1 MSGGVLDFLSPSL
14 SNPLELVFCTVI
26 IGGMLVSLITAEVFG
41 RAPAWE
47 RNWQGGT
54 HKGALDLEHGSLGEL
69 NQAVATLPERIVA
82 NMPGLLLIVGLL
94 GTFLG
99 LGMALD
105 KASGILQGNAESLNA
120 MSDSL
125 GQLTG
130 MMKDLG
136 TKFKTSTWGIIA
148 FIVLK
153 LWDSARW
160 SAESRRTGWCV
171 DRMKREIDN
180 SRDLHKSATEL
191 RDNLSRQALAAV
203 GEQLV
208 QAIASQSQVLGNE
221 LKQLKLIELKRGQV
235 HDEQFALTAANL
247 DGQLQQLQQLSG
259 AEGYLAALAGYA
271 AHLPHLDLLERHG
284 ETLLGLV
291 AGIGRLQAQMDQ
303 SNQQLAGLGK
313 QLEHGHQLAEHLEQ
327 TATLQ
332 SAHAQKE
339 TELREQQG
347 QLLLSTLTEQHAA
360 QMEADRAQAAESSER
375 LNALAA
381 LSTKSIERL
390 QAQLDQSNQQLA
402 GMGQQLEH
410 GHQLAEHLQQTA
422 TLQSAL
428 AQKETELREQ
438 QGQLLLSTLIEQHA
452 AQMEADRAQ
461 AAQSTERLDALA
473 VLSTKSIEATEVVGG
488 HAQATRQ
495 SLELFV
501 TASTDN
507 LTALEQAGTTMGKA
521 AKQLA
526 QSAGALEGSVF
537 TMEKSVGAA
546 IDKLNADFHVHLQT
560 MQSSLDSNISRLSD
574 VMNELQ
580 SGMMDNVN
588 RMSQDFTQNTTAMSE
603 NLRSATDNI
612 SQAVVQLSS
621 EVNEVMASVSRN
633 IEGAN
638 KAQTNASAMFTT
650 TNDELNGAIN
660 QMEKNMRELG
670 VQITQGLTDISES
683 NRNMRANGK
692 KLEPLKDLPESFNK
706 LHAHFQELLNQNSQN
721 VMVLDKLASELR
733 SDPHQRSQLLSE
745 AVKNLADLSSQLK
758 TLTDTTQQGSK
769 QVANLPQAL
778 AEKVGEQF
786 SAQLQ
791 PLQHAAG
798 STVALLQRMADQ
810 TRQPSSESLT
820 A

>member
-1 MSGGVLDFLSPSL
+1 MSGGVLEFLSPSL
-14 SNPLELVFCTVI
+14 GNPLEVVFCTVI
-26 IGGMLVSLITAEVFG
+26 MGGMLVSLITAEIFG

-54 HKGALDLEHGSLGEL
+54 HKGALDIEHGSLGEL
-69 NQAVATLPERIVA
+69 NLAVATLPERIVA

-105 KASGILQGNAESLNA
+105 KASGILQGNADSLNA

-180 SRDLHKSATEL
+180 SRDQQKSATEL
-191 RDNLSRQALAAV
+191 RDNLTRQALAAV
-203 GEQLV
+203 GDQLV

-221 LKQLKLIELKRGQV
+221 LKQLKLMEFKRGQI
-235 HDEQFALTAANL
+235 HDEQFAQTAANL
-247 DGQLQQLQQLSG
+247 EGQLQQLQQLSG
-259 AEGYLAALAGYA
+259 PEGHLATLARYA
-271 AHLPHLDLLERHG
+271 AHLPRLDLLERHG
-284 ETLLGLV
+284 ESLQGLD
-291 AGIGRLQAQMDQ
+291 AGLGRLQSQLEQ
-303 SNQQLAGLGK
+303 SNQQLTGL
-313 QLEHGHQLAEHLEQ
+313 
-327 TATLQ
+327 
-332 SAHAQKE
+332 
-339 TELREQQG
+339 
-347 QLLLSTLTEQHAA
+347 
-360 QMEADRAQAAESSER
+360 
-375 LNALAA
+375 
-381 LSTKSIERL
+381 
-390 QAQLDQSNQQLA
+390 
-402 GMGQQLEH
+402 GQQLEH
-410 GHQLAEHLQQTA
+410 GHQLTERLQQTA
-422 TLQSAL
+422 TVQSEHAQLESERRERQDQTLL
-428 AQKETELREQ
+428 A
-438 QGQLLLSTLIEQHA
+438 TLAEQHG
-452 AQMEADRAQ
+452 AQLDADRTQ
-461 AAQSTERLDALA
+461 AARVQERFDELAAL
-473 VLSTKSIEATEVVGG
+473 SSKGIEATQAVGA
-488 HAQATRQ
+488 HTQASQQ

-501 TASTDN
+501 TASTEN
-507 LTALEQAGTTMGKA
+507 LNALEQAGTTMGTA
-521 AKQLA
+521 ANQLA
-526 QSAGALEGSVF
+526 QSASALEGSVL

-546 IDKLNADFHVHLQT
+546 IDKLNDDFHAHLQT
-560 MQSSLDSNISRLSD
+560 MQSSLDGNISRLSD

-580 SGMMDNVN
+580 TGMMDNVN

-612 SQAVVQLSS
+612 SEAVLKLSA
-621 EVNEVMASVSRN
+621 EVNDVMASVTRN

-650 TNDELNGAIN
+650 TNDELNGAIS
-660 QMEKNMRELG
+660 QMEKNMKTLG

-683 NRNMRANGK
+683 NRNMRATGK
-692 KLEPLKDLPESFNK
+692 KLEQLKELPDSFAK
-706 LHAHFQELLNQNSQN
+706 LHEHFEQLLGQGTQT
-721 VMVLDKLASELR
+721 VLMLDKLAVELR
-733 SDPHQRSQLLSE
+733 NDPHQRGQLLSQ
-745 AVKNLADLSSQLK
+745 AVENLTELSSQLK
-758 TLTDTTQQGSK
+758 TLAASTQQGRQ
-769 QVANLPQAL
+769 QVASLPQAL
-778 AEKVGEQF
+778 ADKVGEQF
-786 SAQLQ
+786 SNHLQ

-810 TRQPSSESLT
+810 NQQALARKASDEPLT

>member
-1 MSGGVLDFLSPSL
+1 VSGGVLEFLSPSL
-14 SNPLELVFCTVI
+14 GNPLEVVFCTVI
-26 IGGMLVSLITAEVFG
+26 MGGMLVSLITAEVFG

-54 HKGALDLEHGSLGEL
+54 HKGALDIEHGSLGEL
-69 NQAVATLPERIVA
+69 NLAVATLPERIVA

-105 KASGILQGNAESLNA
+105 KASGILQGNADSLNA

-148 FIVLK
+148 FITLK

-180 SRDLHKSATEL
+180 SRDQHKSATEL
-191 RDNLSRQALAAV
+191 RDTLTRQALAAV

-221 LKQLKLIELKRGQV
+221 LKQLKLIELKRGQT
-235 HDEQFALTAANL
+235 HDEQFAQTAANL

-259 AEGYLAALAGYA
+259 PNGYLAALAGYA
-271 AHLPHLDLLERHG
+271 AHLPRLDLLERHG
-284 ETLLGLV
+284 ETLLGLD
-291 AGIGRLQAQMDQ
+291 AGIGRLQGQLEQ
-303 SNQQLAGLGK
+303 SNQQLSELGQK
-313 QLEHGHQLAEHLEQ
+313 LEHGHQL
-327 TATLQ
+327 
-332 SAHAQKE
+332 
-339 TELREQQG
+339 TER
-347 QLLLSTLTEQHAA
+347 
-360 QMEADRAQAAESSER
+360 
-375 LNALAA
+375 
-381 LSTKSIERL
+381 
-390 QAQLDQSNQQLA
+390 
-402 GMGQQLEH
+402 
-410 GHQLAEHLQQTA
+410 LQQTA
-422 TLQSAL
+422 TLQSEHAREESEVRGRQLQSLL
-428 AQKETELREQ
+428 A
-438 QGQLLLSTLIEQHA
+438 TLTEQHG
-452 AQMEADRAQ
+452 AQMD
-461 AAQSTERLDALA
+461 AAS
-473 VLSTKSIEATEVVGG
+473 
-488 HAQATRQ
+488 AQATRLQERFDELATLSTKGIEATQAVGAHTQASQQ

-507 LTALEQAGTTMGKA
+507 LNALEQAGTTMGMA
-521 AKQLA
+521 ANQLA
-526 QSAGALEGSVF
+526 KSASALEGSVL

-546 IDKLNADFHVHLQT
+546 IDKLNDDFHAHLQT
-560 MQSSLDSNISRLSD
+560 MQSSLDGNISRLSD
-574 VMNELQ
+574 VMNDLQ
-580 SGMMDNVN
+580 TGMMDNVN

-612 SQAVVQLSS
+612 SEAVVRLSA

-650 TNDELNGAIN
+650 TNDELNGAIS
-660 QMEKNMRELG
+660 QMEKNMKALG
-670 VQITQGLTDISES
+670 EQITQGLTDISES
-683 NRNMRANGK
+683 NRNQRATGK
-692 KLEPLKDLPESFNK
+692 KLEQLKELPDSFEK
-706 LHAHFQELLNQNSQN
+706 LHGHFHQLLAQGTQT
-721 VMVLDKLASELR
+721 VQVLDKLAAELR
-733 SDPHQRSQLLSE
+733 SDPHQRGQLLNE
-745 AVKNLADLSSQLK
+745 AVKNLAQLSSQLQMLA
-758 TLTDTTQQGSK
+758 TSTQQGRQ
-769 QVANLPQAL
+769 QVADLPQAL
-778 AEKVGEQF
+778 AEKVGQQF
-786 SAQLQ
+786 SNHLQ
-791 PLQHAAG
+791 PLQQAAG

-810 TRQPSSESLT
+810 TRTSSDEPVT

>member
-1 MSGGVLDFLSPSL
+1 MSGGVLEFLSPSL
-14 SNPLELVFCTVI
+14 GNPLEVVFCTVI
-26 IGGMLVSLITAEVFG
+26 MGGMLVSLITAEVFG

-54 HKGALDLEHGSLGEL
+54 HKGALDIEHGSLGEL
-69 NQAVATLPERIVA
+69 NLAVATLPERIVA

-105 KASGILQGNAESLNA
+105 KASGILQGNADSLNA

-148 FIVLK
+148 FITLK

-180 SRDLHKSATEL
+180 SRDQHKSATEL
-191 RDNLSRQALAAV
+191 RDTLTRQALAAV

-221 LKQLKLIELKRGQV
+221 LKQLKLIELKRGQT
-235 HDEQFALTAANL
+235 HDEQFAQTAANL

-259 AEGYLAALAGYA
+259 PNGYLAALAGYA
-271 AHLPHLDLLERHG
+271 AHLPRLDLLERHG
-284 ETLLGLV
+284 ETLLGLD
-291 AGIGRLQAQMDQ
+291 AGIGRLQGQLEQ
-303 SNQQLAGLGK
+303 SNQQLGELGQK
-313 QLEHGHQLAEHLEQ
+313 LEHGHQL
-327 TATLQ
+327 
-332 SAHAQKE
+332 
-339 TELREQQG
+339 TER
-347 QLLLSTLTEQHAA
+347 
-360 QMEADRAQAAESSER
+360 
-375 LNALAA
+375 
-381 LSTKSIERL
+381 
-390 QAQLDQSNQQLA
+390 
-402 GMGQQLEH
+402 
-410 GHQLAEHLQQTA
+410 LQQTA
-422 TLQSAL
+422 TLQSEHAREESEVRERQLQGLL
-428 AQKETELREQ
+428 A
-438 QGQLLLSTLIEQHA
+438 TLTEQHG
-452 AQMEADRAQ
+452 AQMD
-461 AAQSTERLDALA
+461 AAS
-473 VLSTKSIEATEVVGG
+473 
-488 HAQATRQ
+488 AQATRLQERFDELATLSTKGIEATQAVGAHTQASQQ

-507 LTALEQAGTTMGKA
+507 LNALEQAGTTMGMA
-521 AKQLA
+521 ANQLA
-526 QSAGALEGSVF
+526 KSASALEGSVL

-546 IDKLNADFHVHLQT
+546 IDKLNDDFHAHLQT
-560 MQSSLDSNISRLSD
+560 MQSSLDGNISRLSD

-580 SGMMDNVN
+580 TGMMDNVN

-612 SQAVVQLSS
+612 SEAVVRLSA

-650 TNDELNGAIN
+650 TNDELNGAIS
-660 QMEKNMRELG
+660 QMEKNMKALG
-670 VQITQGLTDISES
+670 EQITQGLTDISES
-683 NRNMRANGK
+683 NRNQRATGK
-692 KLEPLKDLPESFNK
+692 KLEQLKELPDSFEK
-706 LHAHFQELLNQNSQN
+706 LHGHFNELLAQGTQT
-721 VMVLDKLASELR
+721 VQVLDKLAAELR
-733 SDPHQRSQLLSE
+733 SDPHQRGQLLSE
-745 AVKNLADLSSQLK
+745 AVKNLAQLSSQLQMLA
-758 TLTDTTQQGSK
+758 TSTQQGRQ
-769 QVANLPQAL
+769 QVADLPQAL
-778 AEKVGEQF
+778 AEKVGQQF
-786 SAQLQ
+786 SNHLQ
-791 PLQHAAG
+791 PLQQAAG

-810 TRQPSSESLT
+810 TRTSSDEPLT

>member
-1 MSGGVLDFLSPSL
+1 MSGGVLEFLSPSL
-14 SNPLELVFCTVI
+14 GNPLEVVFCTVI
-26 IGGMLVSLITAEVFG
+26 MGGMLVSLITAEVFG

-54 HKGALDLEHGSLGEL
+54 HKGALDIEHGSLGEL
-69 NQAVATLPERIVA
+69 NLAVATLPERIVA

-105 KASGILQGNAESLNA
+105 KASGILQGNADSLNA

-148 FIVLK
+148 FITLK

-180 SRDLHKSATEL
+180 SRDQHKSATEL
-191 RDNLSRQALAAV
+191 RDTLTRQALAAV

-221 LKQLKLIELKRGQV
+221 LKQLKLIELKRGQT
-235 HDEQFALTAANL
+235 HDEQFAQTAANL

-259 AEGYLAALAGYA
+259 PNGYLAALAGYA
-271 AHLPHLDLLERHG
+271 AHLPRLDLLERHG
-284 ETLLGLV
+284 ETLLGLD
-291 AGIGRLQAQMDQ
+291 AGIGRLQGQLEQ
-303 SNQQLAGLGK
+303 SNQQLSELGQK
-313 QLEHGHQLAEHLEQ
+313 LEHGHQL
-327 TATLQ
+327 
-332 SAHAQKE
+332 
-339 TELREQQG
+339 TER
-347 QLLLSTLTEQHAA
+347 
-360 QMEADRAQAAESSER
+360 
-375 LNALAA
+375 
-381 LSTKSIERL
+381 
-390 QAQLDQSNQQLA
+390 
-402 GMGQQLEH
+402 
-410 GHQLAEHLQQTA
+410 LQQTA
-422 TLQSAL
+422 TLQSEHAREESEVRGRQLQSLL
-428 AQKETELREQ
+428 A
-438 QGQLLLSTLIEQHA
+438 TLTEQHG
-452 AQMEADRAQ
+452 AQMD
-461 AAQSTERLDALA
+461 AAS
-473 VLSTKSIEATEVVGG
+473 
-488 HAQATRQ
+488 AQATRLQERFDELATLSTKGIEATQAVGAHTQASQQ

-507 LTALEQAGTTMGKA
+507 LNALEQAGTTMGMA
-521 AKQLA
+521 ANQLA
-526 QSAGALEGSVF
+526 KSASALEGSVL

-546 IDKLNADFHVHLQT
+546 IDKLNDDFHAHLQT
-560 MQSSLDSNISRLSD
+560 MQSSLDGNISRLSD
-574 VMNELQ
+574 VMNDLQ
-580 SGMMDNVN
+580 TGMMDNVN

-612 SQAVVQLSS
+612 SEAVVRLSA

-650 TNDELNGAIN
+650 TNDELNGAIS
-660 QMEKNMRELG
+660 QMEKNMKALG
-670 VQITQGLTDISES
+670 EQITQGLTDISES
-683 NRNMRANGK
+683 NRNQRATGK
-692 KLEPLKDLPESFNK
+692 KLEQLKELPDSFEK
-706 LHAHFQELLNQNSQN
+706 LHGHFHQLLAQGTQT
-721 VMVLDKLASELR
+721 VQVLDKLAAELR
-733 SDPHQRSQLLSE
+733 SDPHQRGQLLNE
-745 AVKNLADLSSQLK
+745 AVKNLAQLSSQLQMLA
-758 TLTDTTQQGSK
+758 TSTQQGRQ
-769 QVANLPQAL
+769 QVADLPQAL
-778 AEKVGEQF
+778 AEKVGQQF
-786 SAQLQ
+786 SNHLQ
-791 PLQHAAG
+791 PLQQAAG

-810 TRQPSSESLT
+810 TRTSSDEPVT

>member
-1 MSGGVLDFLSPSL
+1 VSGGVLNFLTPSL
-14 SNPLELVFCTVI
+14 GNPLELVFCTVI

-54 HKGALDLEHGSLGEL
+54 HKGALDIEHGTLGEL

-105 KASGILQGNAESLNA
+105 KASGILQGNADSLNA

-148 FIVLK
+148 FIALK
-153 LWDSARW
+153 LWDSASW

-180 SRDLHKSATEL
+180 SRDQHKNATEL
-191 RDNLSRQALAAV
+191 RDHLTRQALAAV

-208 QAIASQSQVLGNE
+208 QAIASQSQLLGNE
-221 LKQLKLIELKRGQV
+221 LKQLKLIELKRGQTE
-235 HDEQFALTAANL
+235 DEQFAQTAANL

-259 AEGYLAALAGYA
+259 PEGYLAALALYA
-271 AHLPHLDLLERHG
+271 AHLPRLDLLESHG
-284 ETLLGLV
+284 ETLHGLD
-291 AGIGRLQAQMDQ
+291 AGLGRLQAQLEQ
-303 SNQQLAGLGK
+303 SNQQLTGLGQK
-313 QLEHGHQLAEHLEQ
+313 LEHGHQL
-327 TATLQ
+327 
-332 SAHAQKE
+332 
-339 TELREQQG
+339 TER
-347 QLLLSTLTEQHAA
+347 
-360 QMEADRAQAAESSER
+360 
-375 LNALAA
+375 
-381 LSTKSIERL
+381 
-390 QAQLDQSNQQLA
+390 
-402 GMGQQLEH
+402 
-410 GHQLAEHLQQTA
+410 LQQTA
-422 TLQSAL
+422 TLQSEHAR
-428 AQKETELREQ
+428 EDSELRER
-438 QGQLLLSTLIEQHA
+438 QGQTLLAALTEQHGAQLDA
-452 AQMEADRAQ
+452 ARAQ
-461 AAQSTERLDALA
+461 ATHLQERFDELA
-473 VLSTKSIEATEVVGG
+473 TLSAKGIEATQAVGA
-488 HAQATRQ
+488 HTQASQ
-495 SLELFV
+495 NSLERFV

-507 LTALEQAGTTMGKA
+507 LNALEQAGTTMGKA
-521 AKQLA
+521 ANQLA
-526 QSAGALEGSVF
+526 QSASALEGSVL

-546 IDKLNADFHVHLQT
+546 IDKLNDDFHVHLQT
-560 MQSSLDSNISRLSD
+560 MQGSLDANISRLSN

-580 SGMMDNVN
+580 TGMMDNVN
-588 RMSQDFTQNTTAMSE
+588 RMSQDFTQNTTEMSE

-612 SQAVVQLSS
+612 SEAVVRLSG

-650 TNDELNGAIN
+650 TNDELNGAIS
-660 QMEKNMRELG
+660 QMEKNMKTLG
-670 VQITQGLTDISES
+670 EQITQGLTDISES
-683 NRNMRANGK
+683 NRNMRATGK
-692 KLEPLKDLPESFNK
+692 KLEQLKELPDSFDK
-706 LHAHFQELLNQNSQN
+706 LHGHFQELLAQGSQTLLA
-721 VMVLDKLASELR
+721 LDKLAGELR
-733 SDPHQRSQLLSE
+733 SDPHQRGQLLSE
-745 AVKNLADLSSQLK
+745 AVKSLAELSSQLK
-758 TLTDTTQQGSK
+758 TLTASAQQGRQ

-778 AEKVGEQF
+778 AEKVAEQF
-786 SAQLQ
+786 SNHLQ
-791 PLQHAAG
+791 PLQQAAG

-810 TRQPSSESLT
+810 PQQPLARKPSDEPLI

>member
-1 MSGGVLDFLSPSL
+1 VSGGVLEFLSPSL
-14 SNPLELVFCTVI
+14 GNPLEVVFCTVI
-26 IGGMLVSLITAEVFG
+26 MGGMLVSLITAEVFG

-54 HKGALDLEHGSLGEL
+54 HKGALDIEHGSLGEL
-69 NQAVATLPERIVA
+69 NLAVATLPERIVA

-105 KASGILQGNAESLNA
+105 KASGILQGNADSLNA

-148 FIVLK
+148 FITLK

-180 SRDLHKSATEL
+180 SRDQHKSATEL
-191 RDNLSRQALAAV
+191 RDTLTRQALAAV

-221 LKQLKLIELKRGQV
+221 LKQLKLIELKRGQT
-235 HDEQFALTAANL
+235 HDEQFAQTAANL

-259 AEGYLAALAGYA
+259 PNGYLAALAGYA
-271 AHLPHLDLLERHG
+271 AHLPRLDLLERHG
-284 ETLLGLV
+284 ETLLGLD
-291 AGIGRLQAQMDQ
+291 AGIGRLQGQLEQ
-303 SNQQLAGLGK
+303 SNQQLGELGQK
-313 QLEHGHQLAEHLEQ
+313 LEHGHQL
-327 TATLQ
+327 
-332 SAHAQKE
+332 
-339 TELREQQG
+339 TER
-347 QLLLSTLTEQHAA
+347 
-360 QMEADRAQAAESSER
+360 
-375 LNALAA
+375 
-381 LSTKSIERL
+381 
-390 QAQLDQSNQQLA
+390 
-402 GMGQQLEH
+402 
-410 GHQLAEHLQQTA
+410 LQQTA
-422 TLQSAL
+422 TLQSEHAREESEVRERQLQGLL
-428 AQKETELREQ
+428 A
-438 QGQLLLSTLIEQHA
+438 TLTEQHG
-452 AQMEADRAQ
+452 AQMD
-461 AAQSTERLDALA
+461 AAS
-473 VLSTKSIEATEVVGG
+473 
-488 HAQATRQ
+488 AQATRLQERFDELATLSTKGIEATQAVGAHTQASQQ

-507 LTALEQAGTTMGKA
+507 LNALEQAGTTMGMA
-521 AKQLA
+521 ANQLA
-526 QSAGALEGSVF
+526 KSASALEGSVL

-546 IDKLNADFHVHLQT
+546 IDKLNDDFHAHLQT
-560 MQSSLDSNISRLSD
+560 MQSSLDGNISRLSD

-580 SGMMDNVN
+580 TGMMDNVN

-612 SQAVVQLSS
+612 SEAVVRLSA

-650 TNDELNGAIN
+650 TNDELNGAIS
-660 QMEKNMRELG
+660 QMEKNMKALG
-670 VQITQGLTDISES
+670 EQITQGLTDISES
-683 NRNMRANGK
+683 NRNQRATGK
-692 KLEPLKDLPESFNK
+692 KLEQLKELPDSFEK
-706 LHAHFQELLNQNSQN
+706 LHGHFNELLAQGTQT
-721 VMVLDKLASELR
+721 VQVLDKLAAELR
-733 SDPHQRSQLLSE
+733 SDPHQRGQLLSE
-745 AVKNLADLSSQLK
+745 AVKNLAQLSSQLQMLA
-758 TLTDTTQQGSK
+758 TSTQQGRQ
-769 QVANLPQAL
+769 QVADLPQAL
-778 AEKVGEQF
+778 AEKVGQQF
-786 SAQLQ
+786 SNHLQ
-791 PLQHAAG
+791 PLQQAAG

-810 TRQPSSESLT
+810 TRTSSDEPLT

>member
-1 MSGGVLDFLSPSL
+1 MSGTVLEFLSPSL
-14 SNPLELVFCTVI
+14 GNPLELVFCTVI

-54 HKGALDLEHGSLGEL
+54 HKGALDIEHGALGEL

-105 KASGILQGNAESLNA
+105 KASGILQGNADSLNA

-148 FIVLK
+148 FIALK

-171 DRMKREIDN
+171 DRMKRDIDN
-180 SRDLHKSATEL
+180 RRDQHKNATEL
-191 RDNLSRQALAAV
+191 RDQLTRQALAAV

-208 QAIASQSQVLGNE
+208 QAIAGQSQLLGNE
-221 LKQLKLIELKRGQV
+221 LKQLKLIELKRGQTC
-235 HDEQFALTAANL
+235 DEQFARTAANL
-247 DGQLQQLQQLSG
+247 GGQLQQLQQLGG
-259 AEGYLAALAGYA
+259 AEGYLAALARYA
-271 AHLPHLDLLERHG
+271 THLPRLDLLVRHG
-284 ETLLGLV
+284 ETLQSLDAGLGS
-291 AGIGRLQAQMDQ
+291 LQAQLEQ
-303 SNQQLAGLGK
+303 SNQQLTGLG
-313 QLEHGHQLAEHLEQ
+313 QTLEHGHQL
-327 TATLQ
+327 
-332 SAHAQKE
+332 
-339 TELREQQG
+339 TER
-347 QLLLSTLTEQHAA
+347 
-360 QMEADRAQAAESSER
+360 
-375 LNALAA
+375 
-381 LSTKSIERL
+381 
-390 QAQLDQSNQQLA
+390 
-402 GMGQQLEH
+402 
-410 GHQLAEHLQQTA
+410 LQQTA
-422 TLQSAL
+422 TLQSEHA
-428 AQKETELREQ
+428 REESEFRER
-438 QGQLLLSTLIEQHA
+438 QGQTLLATLTEQHG
-452 AQMEADRAQ
+452 AQLDADRTQ
-461 AAQSTERLDALA
+461 ATHLQERFDELA
-473 VLSTKSIEATEVVGG
+473 TLSTKGIEATQAVGA
-488 HAQATRQ
+488 HTQASQR

-507 LTALEQAGTTMGKA
+507 LNALEQAGTTMGKA

-526 QSAGALEGSVF
+526 QSASALEGSVL

-546 IDKLNADFHVHLQT
+546 IDKLNDDFHAHLQT
-560 MQSSLDSNISRLSD
+560 MQGSLDSNISRLSD

-580 SGMMDNVN
+580 TGMMDNVN
-588 RMSQDFTQNTTAMSE
+588 RMSQDFTHNTTTMSE

-612 SQAVVQLSS
+612 SEAVVRLSG

-638 KAQTNASAMFTT
+638 RAQTNASAMFTT
-650 TNDELNGAIN
+650 TNDELNGAIS
-660 QMEKNMRELG
+660 QMEKNMRTLG
-670 VQITQGLTDISES
+670 EQITQGLTDISES
-683 NRNMRANGK
+683 NRNMRATGK
-692 KLEPLKDLPESFNK
+692 KLEQLKELPDSFDK
-706 LHAHFQELLNQNSQN
+706 LHGHFQELLAQGTQTLL
-721 VMVLDKLASELR
+721 VLDKLAGELR
-733 SDPHQRSQLLSE
+733 SDPHQRGQLLSE
-745 AVKNLADLSSQLK
+745 AVKNLAELSSQLK
-758 TLTDTTQQGSK
+758 TLTTSTQQGRQ

-786 SAQLQ
+786 SNHLQ
-791 PLQHAAG
+791 PLQQAAG

-810 TRQPSSESLT
+810 TQQPLARKSSDKPLT

>member
-1 MSGGVLDFLSPSL
+1 MSGGVLDFLTPSL
-14 SNPLELVFCTVI
+14 GNPLELVFCTVI

-41 RAPAWE
+41 RAMAWE

-54 HKGALDLEHGSLGEL
+54 HKGALDIEHGSLAEL

-105 KASGILQGNAESLNA
+105 KASGILQGNADSLNA

-180 SRDLHKSATEL
+180 SRDQHKSATEL
-191 RDNLSRQALAAV
+191 RDNLTRQALAAV
-203 GEQLV
+203 GERLV
-208 QAIASQSQVLGNE
+208 QAIASQSQLLSNE
-221 LKQLKLIELKRGQV
+221 LKQLKLIELKRGQTD
-235 HDEQFALTAANL
+235 DEKFAQTAANL
-247 DGQLQQLQQLSG
+247 EGQLQQLQQLNDP
-259 AEGYLAALAGYA
+259 EGHLAALARYA
-271 AHLPHLDLLERHG
+271 THLPRLDLLEHHG
-284 ETLLGLV
+284 KTLQGLD
-291 AGIGRLQAQMDQ
+291 AGLARLEAHLEH
-303 SNQQLAGLGK
+303 SNQQLTGLG
-313 QLEHGHQLAEHLEQ
+313 QQFEHGHQL
-327 TATLQ
+327 
-332 SAHAQKE
+332 
-339 TELREQQG
+339 TER
-347 QLLLSTLTEQHAA
+347 
-360 QMEADRAQAAESSER
+360 
-375 LNALAA
+375 
-381 LSTKSIERL
+381 
-390 QAQLDQSNQQLA
+390 
-402 GMGQQLEH
+402 
-410 GHQLAEHLQQTA
+410 LQQTA
-422 TLQSAL
+422 TLQWEHARE
-428 AQKETELREQ
+428 ETERRDR
-438 QGQLLLSTLIEQHA
+438 QGQLLLATLAEQHDA
-452 AQMEADRAQ
+452 HIDADRTQ
-461 AAQSTERLDALA
+461 ATHLYEQLDALA
-473 VLSTKSIEATEVVGG
+473 TLSTAGIEATQAVGAHT
-488 HAQATRQ
+488 HASQQ

-507 LTALEQAGTTMGKA
+507 LKALELAGTTMGNA

-526 QSAGALEGSVF
+526 QSAGALEGSVT

-546 IDKLNADFHVHLQT
+546 IDKLNDDFHVHLQT
-560 MQSSLDSNISRLSD
+560 MQASLDGNISRLSD

-580 SGMMDNVN
+580 NGMMDNVN

-612 SQAVVQLSS
+612 SEAVTQLSG

-650 TNDELNGAIN
+650 TNDELNGAIS
-660 QMEKNMRELG
+660 QMEKNMKALG

-683 NRNMRANGK
+683 NRNMRATGK
-692 KLEPLKDLPESFNK
+692 KLEQLKELPENFDK
-706 LHAHFQELLNQNSQN
+706 LHGHFQELLAQGSQT
-721 VMVLDKLASELR
+721 LLLIDKLTGELR
-733 SDPHQRSQLLSE
+733 SDPHQRGQLLSE
-745 AVKNLADLSSQLK
+745 AVRKLAALSSQLE
-758 TLTDTTQQGSK
+758 TLAQSTQQGRQ

-786 SAQLQ
+786 CNHLQ
-791 PLQHAAG
+791 PIQQAAG

-810 TRQPSSESLT
+810 SQQSLARQPSTEPLT